1 MILDKK
7 GVRMSRTRSGELTEM
22 HRKILRVLESY
33 MKQNGYAPSIREI
46 AKQINCE
53 STSYVKYYL
62 DQLAEMGHIERGE
75 RKSRSIRIIK
85 PLSPAAHANRIQVL
99 GRIQAGTPIPI
110 PDSDF
115 PAFDEETALELPDWM
130 LPKRREGL
138 FALEVQGD
146 SMIDAMISDGD
157 IVIMQEVPQASN
169 GMLVAAWL
177 KSERETTLKRY
188 FFENGKV
195 RLQPANP
202 AYEPII
208 QPADNVEVQGQVVL
222 VIRRADYIQ

>member
-1 MILDKK
+1 MA
-7 GVRMSRTRSGELTEM
+7 RTRNEGLGEM
-22 HRKILRVLESY
+22 HRKILRVLEAY
-33 MKQNGYAPSIREI
+33 QRQNGYAPSIREI

-53 STSYVKYYL
+53 STSYIKYYL
-62 DQLAEMGHIERGE
+62 DQLQEMGYIERGE
-75 RKSRSIRIIK
+75 RKSRSIRVIK
-85 PLSPAAHANRIQVL
+85 PLAPVANANRIHIL

-115 PAFDEETALELPDWM
+115 PLFDEESSLELPDWM
-130 LPKRREGL
+130 LPKKRDGL

-157 IVIMQEVPQASN
+157 IVVLQRVPEAMN

-188 FFENGKV
+188 FLEESKV

-202 AYEPII
+202 AYQPIY
-208 QPADNVEVQGQVVL
+208 AAAEDVEVQGQVIL
-222 VIRRADYIQ
+222 VIRRAEFIQ

>member
-1 MILDKK
+1 MT
-7 GVRMSRTRSGELTEM
+7 RTRNDSLGEM
-22 HRKILRVLESY
+22 HRKILRVLETY
-33 MKQNGYAPSIREI
+33 IKLNGYAPSIREI
-46 AKQINCE
+46 AKQINCD

-62 DQLAEMGHIERGE
+62 DQLQELGYIERGE
-75 RKSRSIRIIK
+75 RKSRSIRVVK
-85 PLSPAAHANRIQVL
+85 SLTPATNRNRIQIL
-99 GRIQAGTPIPI
+99 GRIQAGAPIPI

-115 PAFDEETALELPDWM
+115 ALFDEESALELPDWM

-157 IVIMQEVPQASN
+157 LVILQRVPEATN

-188 FFENGKV
+188 YFEDGHV

-202 AYEPII
+202 AYQPII
-208 QPADNVEVQGQVVL
+208 EPPDNVEVQGQVIL
-222 VIRRADYIQ
+222 VIRRAEYLQ

>member
-1 MILDKK
+1 MA
-7 GVRMSRTRSGELTEM
+7 RTRNEGLGEM

-33 MKQNGYAPSIREI
+33 QRQNGYAPSIREI

-53 STSYVKYYL
+53 STSYIKYYL
-62 DQLAEMGHIERGE
+62 DQLQEMGYIERGE
-75 RKSRSIRIIK
+75 RKSRSIRVLK
-85 PLSPAAHANRIQVL
+85 PLSPTGARSNHIHIL
-99 GRIQAGTPIPI
+99 GRIQAGEPIPI

-115 PAFDEETALELPDWM
+115 AIFDEESSTLELPDWM
-130 LPKRREGL
+130 LPKKRDGL

-157 IVIMQEVPQASN
+157 LVVFQRVAEATN

-177 KSERETTLKRY
+177 KSDRETTLKRY
-188 FFENGKV
+188 YLEEGKV

-202 AYEPII
+202 AYQPIYAA
-208 QPADNVEVQGQVVL
+208 ADDVEVQGQVIL
-222 VIRRADYIQ
+222 VIRRAEFIQ